1 MTESSLL
8 VLGMGE
14 LSQLTYLLL
23 ESEGGP
29 KEILDDDLYRKN
41 YSKINLKK
49 LVLILEKY
57 KNDKLEHSKATG
69 NEELDKIMARVH
81 VVHKNEALTTA
92 KKLRESLNFT
102 K

>member
-1 MTESSLL
+1 M
-8 VLGMGE
+8 
-14 LSQLTYLLL
+14 LL

-41 YSKINLKK
+41 YSKVNLRK

-57 KNDKLEHSKATG
+57 KNDKLNIGQPTG

-81 VVHKNEALTTA
+81 IVHKNEALAAA
-92 KKLRESLNFT
+92 KKLRESLNF